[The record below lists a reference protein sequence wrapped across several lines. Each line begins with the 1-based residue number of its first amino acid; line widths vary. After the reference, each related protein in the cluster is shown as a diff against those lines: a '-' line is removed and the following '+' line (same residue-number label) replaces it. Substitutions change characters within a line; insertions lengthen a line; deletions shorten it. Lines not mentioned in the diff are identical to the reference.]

1 MRPIFSGRAANSTL
15 GSGFILLATL
25 ILSSLVTVKA
35 QEAGSVGSGDQS
47 AMKNP
52 VRASLGGYATWLH
65 MAMFEKPADPW
76 INSSML
82 HNRLNF
88 KAYPGSRF
96 TIAIEVRNRFVTG
109 DMVKLDPSYVPG
121 LADDPGLADMSWNL
135 ADGSSYVLNT
145 MVDRAYI
152 DFTAG
157 RFQITAGRQRINW
170 SQALVWNP
178 NDIFNT
184 YSFFDFDYVE
194 RPGSDALKVTYSTGP
209 ASAAEAVVKTD
220 TENRITAAALF
231 RFNLVNTDFQ
241 FFAGETDE
249 KFFTAGMGWSGA
261 LGPYSIRGEGTL
273 FSPFE
278 GSAEEKNT
286 LIVTAGVDRA
296 FSDKIT
302 ALAEVMYS
310 NNPLSPGSF
319 TDLYGGGLTAREL
332 AFSEFSAVG
341 QVSYAPM
348 PLLNISLSAIWY
360 PDLDGFYAG
369 PAIDFSMAE
378 NVDFTFL
385 WQHFS
390 SLINTEQTRMNLG
403 FIRIRYSF

>member
-1 MRPIFSGRAANSTL
+1 MRRIFLLAACIIASLTSL
-15 GSGFILLATL
+15 EAQETGSG
-25 ILSSLVTVKA
+25 
-35 QEAGSVGSGDQS
+35 QSGDVS
-47 AMKNP
+47 AEKNP
-52 VRASLGGYATWLH
+52 VRVSVGGYATWLH
-65 MAMFEKPADPW
+65 MAMFEKPEDLW

-96 TIAIEVRNRFVTG
+96 TIALDIRNRFVTG
-109 DMVKLDPSYVPG
+109 DMVNLDPSYIPG
-121 LADDPGLADMSWNL
+121 LADDQGLTDMSWNL
-135 ADGSSYVLNT
+135 ASGSSYVLNT

-152 DFTAG
+152 GFTAG

-209 ASAAEAVVKTD
+209 ASAAEAVVKID
-220 TENRITAAALF
+220 GENRVTAAALF
-231 RFNLVNTDFQ
+231 RFNLLNTDFQ
-241 FFAGETDE
+241 FLAGETDE
-249 KFFTAGMGWSGA
+249 EFFTVGMGWSGA
-261 LGPYSIRGEGTL
+261 LGPFSIRGEGTI
-273 FSPFE
+273 FAPFE
-278 GSAEEKNT
+278 GSADGKNT

-302 ALAEVMYS
+302 ALAQVMYS

-319 TDLYGGGLTAREL
+319 SDLYRGGLTAREL
-332 AFSEFSAVG
+332 AFSEFSASG
-341 QVSYAPM
+341 QLTYSPM
-348 PLLNISLSAIWY
+348 PLLSISLSAIWY

-369 PAIDFSMAE
+369 PSVDLSLAE

-390 SLINTEQTRMNLG
+390 SLINMEKTRMNLG

>member
-1 MRPIFSGRAANSTL
+1 MRQIF
-15 GSGFILLATL
+15 LLAAC
-25 ILSSLVTVKA
+25 ILASLTSLKA
-35 QEAGSVGSGDQS
+35 QEAGSGQSGDES
-47 AMKNP
+47 APGNP
-52 VRASLGGYATWLH
+52 VGLSVGGYATWLH
-65 MAMFEKPADPW
+65 MAMFEKPEDSW

-88 KAYPGSRF
+88 KAYAGKGF
-96 TIAIEVRNRFVTG
+96 TLALEVRNRFVTG
-109 DMVKLDPSYVPG
+109 DMVKLDPSYIQG
-121 LADDPGLADMSWNL
+121 LADDKGLADMSWNL
-135 ADGSSYVLNT
+135 ASGSSYVLNT
-145 MVDRAYI
+145 MVDRAYV
-152 DFTAG
+152 DFTSG

-209 ASAAEAVVKTD
+209 ASAAEAVVKID
-220 TENRITAAALF
+220 GEKRITAAALF
-231 RFNLVNTDFQ
+231 RFNFLNTDFQ
-241 FFAGETDE
+241 FLAGETDE
-249 KFFTAGMGWSGA
+249 ELFTAGTGWSGA
-261 LGPYSIRGEGTL
+261 LGPYSVRGEGTL
-273 FSPFE
+273 FVPFAGPEE
-278 GSAEEKNT
+278 GEKGT
-286 LIVTAGVDRA
+286 LIVTAGVDRS

-302 ALAEVMYS
+302 VLAQVMYS

-369 PAIDFSMAE
+369 PAIDFSLAE

-390 SLINTEQTRMNLG
+390 SLINMEKTRINLG
-403 FIRIRYSF
+403 FVRIRYSF

>member
-1 MRPIFSGRAANSTL
+1 MRLLF
-15 GSGFILLATL
+15 LLATL
-25 ILSSLVTVKA
+25 ILSSLISVEA
-35 QEAGSVGSGDQS
+35 QEADAAQQGEVSD
-47 AMKNP
+47 MKNP
-52 VRASLGGYATWLH
+52 DRISAGGYATWLH
-65 MAMFEKPADPW
+65 MAMFENPADSW

-88 KAYPGSRF
+88 KAYPGSRI
-96 TIAIEVRNRFVTG
+96 TLALEVRNRFVTG

-135 ADGSSYVLNT
+135 ASGSSYVLNT
-145 MVDRAYI
+145 MIDRAYI

-157 RFQITAGRQRINW
+157 RLQITAGRQRINW

-194 RPGSDALKVTYSTGP
+194 RPGSDALKATYSTGP
-209 ASAAEAVVKTD
+209 ASAAEAVVKID
-220 TENRITAAALF
+220 GEHRITAAALY
-231 RFNLVNTDFQ
+231 RFNLLNTDLQ
-241 FFAGETDE
+241 FLAGETDE
-249 KFFTAGMGWSGA
+249 ELYTAGMGWSGSV
-261 LGPYSIRGEGTL
+261 GPYSIRGEGTL
-273 FSPFE
+273 FAPFE
-278 GSAEEKNT
+278 NQEEERST
-286 LIVTAGVDRA
+286 IIVTAGIDRA
-296 FSDKIT
+296 FSDKVT
-302 ALAEVMYS
+302 ALVQVMYS
-310 NNPLSPGSF
+310 NNPLSPDSF

-341 QVSYAPM
+341 QVSYAPI

-369 PAIDFSMAE
+369 PALDFSMAE

-385 WQHFS
+385 WQYFS
-390 SLINTEQTRMNLG
+390 SLINGEETRMNLG
-403 FIRIRYSF
+403 FLRIRYNF